1 MYCKQEVRVNQC
13 IRLIYS
19 LVCKAYLLF
28 SVEGGPVPMAD
39 HHPTCSSS
47 SANSDDNDDDDDDLT
62 VDVTSIEDVTVAA
75 EDEGEGEDA
84 AAGKLCCVYCSAVS

>member
-1 MYCKQEVRVNQC
+1 MQC
-13 IRLIYS
+13 IRFTYNIL
-19 LVCKAYLLF
+19 CKAYLKF

-39 HHPTCSSS
+39 HPTCSSS
-47 SANSDDNDDDDDDLT
+47 SANSDDDDDDLT

-84 AAGKLCCVYCSAVS
+84 AAGKLCCIYC